1 MWKYVVSVEDHSEYL
16 NLDTTFKWCSRSN
29 LFRRGIQVN
38 SGQWEP
44 LKLRLYERRE
54 VYGRQPITAASY
66 VHVIISQRQRVCVLY
81 LMTSSTTTSPLAK
94 HLVLSRPVQYRHQDT
109 YVSHFKSLSH
119 VFQKWGSCKRCK
131 IKIDFHPEIS
141 RRTSKILLVYLMLD
155 VRNSKPILLCHH
167 YPPWVSRIYILILT
181 TFSLEIMMTQQDGF
195 VVWWMFA
202 LKTIQIH

>member
-1 MWKYVVSVEDHSEYL
+1 MWKYVVSVEDHSDIL
-16 NLDTTFKWCSRSN
+16 NTTFKWCSRSN

-66 VHVIISQRQRVCVLY
+66 VHVIISRRQRVCVLY

-94 HLVLSRPVQYRHQDT
+94 HLVLSVLCSTDT

-119 VFQKWGSCKRCK
+119 VFRKWGSCKRYK
-131 IKIDFHPEIS
+131 IKIEFYPEIS
-141 RRTSKILLVYLMLD
+141 RSRQTSKIFLVYLMLD
-155 VRNSKPILLCHH
+155 VKNSRENVVNL
-167 YPPWVSRIYILILT
+167 RI
-181 TFSLEIMMTQQDGF
+181 
-195 VVWWMFA
+195 
-202 LKTIQIH
+202 